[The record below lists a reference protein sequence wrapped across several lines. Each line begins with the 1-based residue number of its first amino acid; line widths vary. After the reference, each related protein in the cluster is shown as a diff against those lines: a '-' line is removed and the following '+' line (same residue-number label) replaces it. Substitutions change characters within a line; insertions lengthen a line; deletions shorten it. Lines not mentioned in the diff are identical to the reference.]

1 MIADTTEGSVA
12 RQTKQARALRE
23 ARARLNVTTGELATL
38 LGVSLPTLRNW
49 IAPKT
54 SKMHREMPLTAK
66 LLLERIL
73 TDRRPGPR
81 K

>member
-1 MIADTTEGSVA
+1 MA

-23 ARARLNVTTGELATL
+23 ARESLNVTTGKLAAL

-54 SKMHREMPLTAK
+54 SKMHRGMPLTAK

-73 TDRRPGPR
+73 ADPRGARRGG
-81 K
+81 KGQGT